1 MESAMLNQSIAVTYS
16 IKNDQGDTIVVEQK
30 IENTFEAEG
39 LSNDV
44 IPAMKD
50 ALDRL
55 IQPALIDA
63 LESVRQTF

>member
-1 MESAMLNQSIAVTYS
+1 MLNQSITVTYS
-16 IKNDQGDTIVVEQK
+16 ITNDQGDTITVNQK

-39 LSNDV
+39 LSNAV
-44 IPAMKD
+44 IPAMRD
-50 ALDRL
+50 SIDRL

>member
-1 MESAMLNQSIAVTYS
+1 MLNQSITVTYS
-16 IKNDQGDTIVVEQK
+16 ITNDQGDTITVNQK
-30 IENTFEAEG
+30 IENIFEAEG
-39 LSNDV
+39 LSNAV

-50 ALDRL
+50 AIDRL